1 MKVKFSDLT
10 FFNNI
15 VKKEIEIKLA
25 ELISNSKF
33 IGGDEKLK
41 FEREFANYINVKNC
55 IGVGN
60 CTDALEIAIE
70 SLDLKP
76 QSEIIVPSNSFIA
89 TSEAVTRS
97 GHKIVFADCNPD
109 NYTISVDS
117 IKQNLTKNTS
127 AIIVVHLYGQTAD
140 MDRIFEVIQ
149 NHNIKVIEDCA
160 QAHGALYKGEKAGS
174 IGDVGVFSFYPGKN
188 LGAFGDAGCIVT
200 NNKILAEN
208 SRMISNH
215 GRLDKYNHKFEGRN
229 SRLDTIQ
236 AAILSIKLKHLDKIN
251 NIRIQN
257 ANYYYKGLSE
267 VDNIVLPKNENWGM
281 SVFHQFVI
289 RVENRKKLIE
299 FLKNQGI
306 DTGIHYPI
314 ALPNLKAY
322 DYLNKDYSKYFA
334 TQNDS
339 NILSLPISEH
349 LKIEEITYIIEK
361 LKCFYN
367 E

>member
-25 ELISNSKF
+25 ELISDSKF
-33 IGGDEKLK
+33 IGGDEKIK
-41 FEREFANYINVKNC
+41 FEKEFAKYINVENC

-60 CTDALEIAIE
+60 CTDGLEIAIE

-76 QSEIIVPSNSFIA
+76 KSEIIVPANTFIA

-97 GHKIVFADCNPD
+97 GHKLVFADCNPK
-109 NYTISVDS
+109 NYTISVES
-117 IKQNLTKNTS
+117 IKKNLTKNTK
-127 AIIVVHLYGQTAD
+127 AVIVVHLYGQTAD
-140 MDRIFEVIQ
+140 MDSIFKVLQ
-149 NHNIKVIEDCA
+149 NRNIKVIEDCA
-160 QAHGALYKGEKAGS
+160 QAHGALYKGKKAGS
-174 IGDVGVFSFYPGKN
+174 IGDIGVFSFYPGKN

-200 NNKILAEN
+200 NNELLAEK

-251 NIRIQN
+251 NIRIRN
-257 ANYYYKGLSE
+257 ANIYFKELS
-267 VDNIVLPKNENWGM
+267 NIDKIILPKKENWGQ

-289 RVENRKKLIE
+289 RVEKRKKLID
-299 FLKNQGI
+299 FLKNEGI
-306 DTGIHYPI
+306 NTGIHYPI

-322 DYLNKDYSKYFA
+322 SYLSKDYSKYFA

-339 NILSLPISEH
+339 NILSLPVSEH
-349 LKIEEITYIIEK
+349 LNPEEINYVINK
-361 LKCFYN
+361 VKFFYN
-367 E
+367 V